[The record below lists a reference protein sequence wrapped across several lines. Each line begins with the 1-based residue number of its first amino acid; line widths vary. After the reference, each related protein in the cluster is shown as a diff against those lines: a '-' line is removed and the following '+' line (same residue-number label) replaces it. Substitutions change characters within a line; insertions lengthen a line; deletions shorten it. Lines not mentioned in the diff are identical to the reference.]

1 MRGWS
6 VLQFHS
12 IQDTQW
18 IRGRES
24 RTTRYNS
31 KGVDR
36 IGITGCVLTDRW
48 PERNEAKRESS
59 RNLNRFGGLNRVTR
73 RRSSSYTGNTAGAFM
88 PFACAWSG
96 AQRRPRI

>member
-6 VLQFHS
+6 VSQFHS
-12 IQDTQW
+12 IQVRQCT
-18 IRGRES
+18 RGRES
-24 RTTRYNS
+24 RIPRYNS
-31 KGVDR
+31 KGVDSIR
-36 IGITGCVLTDRW
+36 FDGCVLTDRW

-59 RNLNRFGGLNRVTR
+59 RNLKRFGGLNKVTR
-73 RRSSSYTGNTAGAFM
+73 KRSSYFTGNIAGAFM